1 MFTGLVTTLCFKM
14 SWKKFVYKG
23 CLRCLDIF
31 PLKCIRINKGVRK
44 TKKSL
49 LEDASLCNYE
59 SSLVMNKEQFKDL
72 RSIVVTLLT
81 ISREERSLLDR
92 LLRRL

>member
-1 MFTGLVTTLCFKM
+1 M
-14 SWKKFVYKG
+14 SE
-23 CLRCLDIF
+23 R
-31 PLKCIRINKGVRK
+31 
-44 TKKSL
+44 KKSL

-81 ISREERSLLDR
+81 ISREERSLFENRPTVKEVITRTLTVN
-92 LLRRL
+92 LQTAIQQQTVTQKEL

>member
-1 MFTGLVTTLCFKM
+1 M
-14 SWKKFVYKG
+14 SE
-23 CLRCLDIF
+23 R
-31 PLKCIRINKGVRK
+31 
-44 TKKSL
+44 KKSL

-81 ISREERSLLDR
+81 ISREERSLFENRPTVKEVITRTLTVN
-92 LLRRL
+92 LQTAFQQQTVTQKEL

>member
-1 MFTGLVTTLCFKM
+1 M
-14 SWKKFVYKG
+14 SQ
-23 CLRCLDIF
+23 R
-31 PLKCIRINKGVRK
+31 
-44 TKKSL
+44 KKSL

-81 ISREERSLLDR
+81 ISREERSLFENRPTVKEVITRTLTVN
-92 LLRRL
+92 LQTAIQQQTVTQKEL